1 MSLRRHPAQ
10 NDAWLGIRIYH
21 LCDNSSQMSAAR
33 LPARPWEALPEA
45 LGAALAPGVDALGAE
60 IVAAI
65 RAGVPAYGRPLEGEF
80 GRGLRDGVAAALR
93 QFVGLIGG
101 AEQPPLDPTLYREL
115 GRNEFRE
122 GRTLDGLL
130 AAYRLG
136 ARVAWRQAADRA
148 RASGMDAET
157 LALLAEAVFAYI
169 DELSAASAEG
179 YAAEQAAGVHEAER
193 RRQALLALLVR
204 HPAAD
209 PVAVEQAAGAAGWAL
224 PEQLAA
230 LAWEPDAPR
239 APLLPPDALRGRA
252 GDVVVALVPDAG
264 APGRRAQLAAAFESE
279 RAVLGPVLGWRAA
292 GLSAR
297 RARQVL
303 ALTVQGVLVE
313 RGLLDAGD
321 HLATLLVHAEPGL
334 ASELA
339 ATRLAPLAALPGS
352 GPERMAQTLRAWLD
366 HHGNVPATARALGLH
381 PQTVRYR
388 LRRLRSLFGDSL
400 DDPSVRFELSLALR
414 SS

>member
-1 MSLRRHPAQ
+1 M
-10 NDAWLGIRIYH
+10 
-21 LCDNSSQMSAAR
+21 AAVR
-33 LPARPWEALPEA
+33 LPARPWEALPA
-45 LGAALAPGVDALGAE
+45 PLGDVLTPGVEALGAE

-101 AEQPPLDPTLYREL
+101 IEQPPLDRTLYREL
-115 GRNEFRE
+115 GRNEFRA

-136 ARVAWRQAADRA
+136 ARVAWRRAAGRA
-148 RASGMDAET
+148 RAAGHDAET
-157 LALLAEAVFAYI
+157 LALLAESVFAYI

-179 YAAEQAAGVHEAER
+179 YAAEQAAGVHEVER
-193 RRQALLALLVR
+193 ARQALLAMLVR

-209 PVAVEQAAGAAGWAL
+209 ADAVAQAASAAGWAL
-224 PEQLAA
+224 PERLAA

-252 GDVVVALVPDAG
+252 GDVVVAFVPDPD
-264 APGRRAQLAAAFESE
+264 APGRRAQLAAAFEPE
-279 RAVLGPVLGWRAA
+279 RSVLGPVLGWRAA

-303 ALTVQGVLVE
+303 ALAGQGVIDA
-313 RGLLDAGD
+313 RGLLDASD

-339 ATRLAPLAALPGS
+339 ATRLAPLAALPGG
-352 GPERMAQTLRAWLD
+352 GPERMATTLRAWLD
-366 HHGNVPATARALGLH
+366 HHGNVPATARALAIH

-388 LRRLRSLFGDSL
+388 LRRLRSLLGDSL
-400 DDPSVRFELSLALR
+400 DDPSARFELSLALR
-414 SS
+414 ST

>member
-1 MSLRRHPAQ
+1 MPA
-10 NDAWLGIRIYH
+10 G
-21 LCDNSSQMSAAR
+21 R
-33 LPARPWEALPEA
+33 LPARPWEALPES
-45 LGAALAPGVDALGAE
+45 LGAALAGGVDALGAE

-279 RAVLGPVLGWRAA
+279 RAVLGPVLGWRTA

-303 ALTVQGVLVE
+303 A
-313 RGLLDAGD
+313 
-321 HLATLLVHAEPGL
+321 
-334 ASELA
+334 
-339 ATRLAPLAALPGS
+339 
-352 GPERMAQTLRAWLD
+352 
-366 HHGNVPATARALGLH
+366 
-381 PQTVRYR
+381 
-388 LRRLRSLFGDSL
+388 
-400 DDPSVRFELSLALR
+400 
-414 SS
+414 

>member
-1 MSLRRHPAQ
+1 MRAGLVT
-10 NDAWLGIRIYH
+10 WVIILGA
-21 LCDNSSQMSAAR
+21 MSAIR
-33 LPARPWEALPEA
+33 LPARPWEALPAPLAE
-45 LGAALAPGVDALGAE
+45 ALAPGVDALGAE

-93 QFVGLIGG
+93 QFLSLIGG
-101 AEQPPLDPTLYREL
+101 AEHPPLDPTLYREL

-136 ARVAWRQAADRA
+136 ARVAWRRAADGA
-148 RASGMDAET
+148 RAAGHDAET

-179 YAAEQAAGVHEAER
+179 YAAEQAAGVHETER
-193 RRQALLALLVR
+193 RRQALVALLVR

-209 PVAVEQAAGAAGWAL
+209 PNAVGAAAGAAGWAL
-224 PEQLAA
+224 PERLAA

-252 GDVVVALVPDAG
+252 GDVGLAFVPDPD
-264 APGRRAQLAAAFESE
+264 APGRRAQLAAAFERD
-279 RAVLGPVLGWRAA
+279 RAVLGPVTGWREA
-292 GLSAR
+292 GRSAR

-303 ALTVQGVLVE
+303 ALAERGLVPGA
-313 RGLLDAGD
+313 GLLDAPA
-321 HLATLLVHAEPGL
+321 HLAALLVHAEPGL

-339 ATRLAPLAALPGS
+339 ARRLAPLRALPGAA
-352 GPERMAQTLRAWLD
+352 PERMAATLRAWLD
-366 HHGNVPATARALGLH
+366 HQGNVPATARALGIH
-381 PQTVRYR
+381 PQTVRYG
-388 LRRLRSLFGDSL
+388 LRRLRSLLGDAL
-400 DDPSVRFELSLALR
+400 DDPSALFELSLALR

>member
-1 MSLRRHPAQ
+1 MT
-10 NDAWLGIRIYH
+10 
-21 LCDNSSQMSAAR
+21 AAR
-33 LPARPWEALPEA
+33 LPARPWEALPES
-45 LGAALAPGVDALGAE
+45 LGIALAPGVDALGAE

-148 RASGMDAET
+148 RATGMDGQ

-209 PVAVEQAAGAAGWAL
+209 PVAVEQAAGAAGWPL
-224 PEQLAA
+224 PDQLAA
-230 LAWEPDAPR
+230 IAWEPDAPR
-239 APLLPPDALRGRA
+239 APVLPPDALRGRA
-252 GDVVVALVPDAG
+252 GDIVVAFVPDPG
-264 APGRRAQLAAAFESE
+264 APGRRAQLAAAFERE

-303 ALTVQGVLVE
+303 ALTAQGVLGE
-313 RGLLDAGD
+313 RGLLDAGE

-334 ASELA
+334 AAELA
-339 ATRLAPLAALPGS
+339 AGRLAPLAALPGS

-366 HHGNVPATARALGLH
+366 HQGNVPATARALGIH

-388 LRRLRSLFGDSL
+388 LRRLRSLLGDAL
-400 DDPSVRFELSLALR
+400 DDPSARFELSLALR